1 MPMTIESG
9 LLTGVALDALTGDPR
24 RGHPVAAFGRA
35 ATTLE
40 RRLYADSKARGTLFT
55 TTCILATTALALAAD
70 RAARGTADLG
80 STATAASRT
89 GSGRGAGRAASAV
102 SRADLR
108 SADRAVSAPVIWA
121 GRSADRRTLVTAV
134 ATWAV
139 LGGTSLAREGLAMAE
154 ALEAADL
161 EAARA
166 RLPHLCGR
174 DPSALDVKELTRAT
188 VESIAENTSD
198 AAVAPLLWGAALGVP
213 GLLAYRAINTLD
225 AMVGHR
231 SPRYANFGWAAA
243 RTDDVA
249 NWVPARVTGLLTAAC
264 APLVGGSPREAY
276 AAFRRDGAKHPSPN
290 AGRCEAAF
298 AGALGV
304 RLGGVNVYGTRVEH
318 RPELGDGRAPEV
330 PDIRRAVRL
339 SRAVALASALLAT
352 GTRLAVKR
360 LIREAPR
367 ATGQSLVGWGR

>member
-1 MPMTIESG
+1 MPMTIERG
-9 LLTGVALDALTGDPR
+9 LLVGVAVDALVGDPR

-35 ATTLE
+35 ASALE
-40 RRLYADSKARGTLFT
+40 HRLYADSKSRGALFAG
-55 TTCILATTALALAAD
+55 TCVLAA
-70 RAARGTADLG
+70 AALG
-80 STATAASRT
+80 LA
-89 GSGRGAGRAASAV
+89 AGRAV
-102 SRADLR
+102 PRR
-108 SADRAVSAPVIWA
+108 SS
-121 GRSADRRTLVTAV
+121 LVTAA

-139 LGGTSLAREGLAMAE
+139 LGGTSLAREGLAMAD
-154 ALEAADL
+154 ALAAADV

-174 DPSALDVKELTRAT
+174 DPSALNAKELTRAT

-243 RTDDVA
+243 RTDDLA
-249 NWVPARVTGLLTAAC
+249 NWVPARVTGLLTVAC

-304 RLGGVNVYGTRVEH
+304 RLGGVNVYGSRVEH
-318 RPELGDGRAPEV
+318 RPELGDGRAPEI

-339 SRAVALASALLAT
+339 SRAVTLASALVAV
-352 GTRLAVKR
+352 GMRRAASRL
-360 LIREAPR
+360 
-367 ATGQSLVGWGR
+367 GWAR